1 VKSILSAL
9 LIALMCGCTYSWQSK
24 EQTTPVTYEAARVRS
39 STSLGNLRR
48 LAVMPLEIKN
58 YDRTKDN
65 PDDSQRTVERKYE
78 EACAEYLIDKKGYE
92 IVLIGDAAGK
102 WPKDLSANA
111 GPEIEDLEQRWR
123 QLDAPE
129 ENPSMIQD
137 VGHVFNVDGVLL
149 LRVKDRKA
157 WNALD
162 GILNIA
168 LLNIPLFY
176 NISSPNIGAWIYE
189 TASGQLVWRKEYSDF
204 NDYFGDYNKSGY
216 RYVPNTIT
224 TLFQDLENAVPYHM
238 IK

>member
-9 LIALMCGCTYSWQSK
+9 LIALVCGCTYSWQSK
-24 EQTTPVTYEAARVRS
+24 EQATPVTYEAARVRS
-39 STSLGNLRR
+39 RTSLGNLRR

-58 YDRTKDN
+58 YDRTKDGA
-65 PDDSQRTVERKYE
+65 DDSQRTVERKYE

-92 IVLIGDAAGK
+92 IVLIGDTAGK
-102 WPKDLSANA
+102 WSKNLSANA
-111 GPEIEDLEQRWR
+111 GAEIEDLEQRWR

-129 ENPSMIQD
+129 ENLLMIQD
-137 VGHVFNVDGVLL
+137 VGRVFNVDGVLL

-157 WNALD
+157 WNAFD

-168 LLNIPLFY
+168 LMNIPLFY
-176 NISSPNIGAWIYE
+176 GISSPNIGAWIYE

-204 NDYFGDYNKSGY
+204 LDPNKSVY
-216 RYVPNTIT
+216 RYVSYTIT
-224 TLFQDLENAVPYHM
+224 ILFQDLENAVPYHM